1 MLWCF
6 RSDDIKLALNGDMV
20 TLTLGTTNECCNLKK
35 IGGAGRSMELA
46 ASLFSVAERCAKV
59 EERLAEAERTL
70 ESLKRS
76 AASSA
81 NAHVSVFAMA
91 VDSKK
96 KKTQTKIQPKQAG
109 MSIVNPGSRKRA
121 KAKGVE
127 FD

>member
-6 RSDDIKLALNGDMV
+6 RNEDIKLAVNDDMV
-20 TLTLGTTNECCNLKK
+20 TLTVGTTNERYNLKK
-35 IGGAGRSMELA
+35 VGGADRSTELA
-46 ASLFSVAERCAKV
+46 SSLFSVAERCAKV
-59 EERLAEAERTL
+59 EERLAEAERTM

-76 AASSA
+76 AASSS
-81 NAHVSVFAMA
+81 NAHVSVFDMA

-96 KKTQTKIQPKQAG
+96 KKMQPKIQPKQAG

>member
-6 RSDDIKLALNGDMV
+6 RSDDIKLVLNGDMV
-20 TLTLGTTNECCNLKK
+20 TLTLCMTNECYNLKK
-35 IGGAGRSMELA
+35 VGGSDRSKELA

-59 EERLAEAERTL
+59 EERLVEAERMM

-81 NAHVSVFAMA
+81 NAHTSVFDMA
-91 VDSKK
+91 IDSKK
-96 KKTQTKIQPKQAG
+96 KKTQPKIQPKQAG
-109 MSIVNPGSRKRA
+109 MSIVNPGSRKRS